1 MCKRQL
7 FMVDPVDVHG
17 ARGVLIGEEFVHHC
31 SGKTETVARV
41 DPLIL
46 EDLLVARVW
55 RADGG

>member
-1 MCKRQL
+1 MCIRQL

-17 ARGVLIGEEFVHHC
+17 ACGVIIWEEFVHHC

-41 DPLIL
+41 DPLVL